1 MNKYYIKGS
10 VFPPIISF
18 SEQSEHFLSLKCSHM
33 WTCGW
38 ATFSAEWNE
47 TKQIPWQVMI
57 ARGCWGFERY
67 ISRLWSKLWSTCCWC
82 LVGRCVKWTKIYCAG
97 MKCKI
102 KYMLV
107 LNLMQ
112 AKHFIKGLNLFLE
125 VMVSRLCGLKLEG
138 PPDWFQ
144 PTVQIYIWYGDCT
157 LVHMSW
163 VSCTSVKETLVHK
176 YVQVLKQ
183 HMPPSFSGP

>member
-1 MNKYYIKGS
+1 
-10 VFPPIISF
+10 
-18 SEQSEHFLSLKCSHM
+18 
-33 WTCGW
+33 
-38 ATFSAEWNE
+38 
-47 TKQIPWQVMI
+47 
-57 ARGCWGFERY
+57 
-67 ISRLWSKLWSTCCWC
+67 
-82 LVGRCVKWTKIYCAG
+82 

-125 VMVSRLCGLKLEG
+125 VMVSRLCGLKLAG

-157 LVHMSW
+157 LVHMS
-163 VSCTSVKETLVHK
+163 
-176 YVQVLKQ
+176 
-183 HMPPSFSGP
+183 